1 MRTRWCSRRSNR
13 SLRRLAAATSIL
25 LIAFTGCDRAEDE
38 RTAETTSPPAATPT
52 PTACSVT
59 DATSQTQRS
68 DTMPESAP
76 LTDLRYDDED
86 CPRIAFEFVD
96 HQPAYAVG
104 YASPPFSECGSG
116 EEVSTE
122 GWGAGAFLRVR
133 LEPSG
138 TVDTSDPEARQ
149 TYTGP
154 RDIDA
159 RGRILKHFRVV
170 CDFEAVLEWIVGLDS
185 KHDFRVFTLDDPSRV
200 VIDISET
207 R

>member
-1 MRTRWCSRRSNR
+1 M
-13 SLRRLAAATSIL
+13 
-25 LIAFTGCDRAEDE
+25 
-38 RTAETTSPPAATPT
+38 
-52 PTACSVT
+52 
-59 DATSQTQRS
+59 QTQRS

-86 CPRIAFEFVD
+86 CPTIAFEFED
-96 HQPAYAVG
+96 HQPAYVVG
-104 YASPPFSECGSG
+104 YDSPPFTECGSG
-116 EEVSTE
+116 EEVSTQ

-138 TVDTSDPEARQ
+138 SVDMTDPDARQ

-159 RGRILKHFRVV
+159 HGRIVKHLKIV

-185 KHDFRVFTLDDPSRV
+185 KRDFRVFTLDDPSRI
-200 VIDISET
+200 VIDISEA